1 MQVILQW
8 YWECPHP
15 CPYRSIGATFVKIL
29 KLFRVVQKVSGRVQE
44 GPWSSPDPI
53 KKNVNIL
60 DNLIFNSMFLLPIM
74 LAIGPVIHSLFS

>member
-1 MQVILQW
+1 MYMYMYMYMYIYIIYIYTYMQVILQW

-53 KKNVNIL
+53 KKMSKFWIT
-60 DNLIFNSMFLLPIM
+60 
-74 LAIGPVIHSLFS
+74 